1 MAAASKGTR
10 PDPGF
15 LGTGWSFPPSF
26 GASGGSVA
34 TVSGA
39 EDVHQSLQI
48 LFATQPGERV
58 LQDAFGCDLRAEMFE
73 EVDQSLVHRIRA
85 RIRNAIQ
92 QHEPRIVLD
101 RVTVVPDDAVEGRL
115 LIELAYTIRSTNSRY
130 NMVYPYYLEE
140 TSPRV
145 A

>member
-1 MAAASKGTR
+1 MATSSDGR

-26 GASGGSVA
+26 GASGASVA

-39 EDVHQSLQI
+39 DDVHQSLQI

-73 EVDQSLVHRIRA
+73 EVDQSLVNRIRA
-85 RIRNAIQ
+85 RIRNAIV
-92 QHEPRIVLD
+92 QHEPRIALE
-101 RVTVVPDDAVEGRL
+101 RVTVSPDDALQGRL
-115 LIELAYTIRSTNSRY
+115 LIELTYTIRSTNSRY
-130 NMVYPYYLEE
+130 NMVYPFYLEE